1 MINTPENINI
11 FIAYARE
18 DKAYLEE
25 LRVQLS
31 ILERIKLVDKIWYDG
46 LIQAG
51 TNWENEIHQALENS
65 DIILLLVSADF
76 IASDF
81 CYDKEMK
88 RAIELNETGKV
99 RTIPIIL
106 RPCLWERTP
115 LSVLEALPEGAFPI
129 ASTHWEDKDE
139 PYKLVVEAIEKII
152 LDLKAGQI
160 DIPKEQN
167 QASFTQWIEEAE
179 NLMAQEDWNKAQ
191 AQLREALHL
200 YQKGFQPSL
209 VTINRKIE
217 HCQEKAEDQMYYDQN
232 LIQGKKA
239 YEEGAYETA
248 YNYFK
253 QALHFKPNATEA
265 LKLMQACKVSLVST
279 ERSNVMPKEEKEP
292 TIVIEK
298 QTKPD
303 RTKIFQVKIF
313 GMEIFK
319 LIIALCAV
327 GIVGMMAIKMLSSGN
342 SDNAYLS
349 ATFNEKIGRV
359 EFIDL
364 TKVKDPNGAI
374 PEDAKIRTNYVDKK
388 NPSLGLVA
396 VKNIIGEWGYISV
409 KEGNVITKID
419 FKYEIAWPH
428 SEKEELAYVK
438 RNGKCGFI
446 NLQGEE
452 VIPLKYAAAASFQE
466 GLAMVKKGDRNYAF
480 INAKGTEVIA
490 NLDSV
495 ITTKF
500 VNGEAWVIRGGKKIL
515 IDKKGTC
522 LNGCDAV
529 GAPNLAATAR
539 REAFQEF
546 MKKAKLY
553 AKSKRY
559 EQALVV
565 LKDAEKVATT
575 DAEKMEVG
583 NQIDLIGRKITAMN
597 RAKVEELSKE
607 AAADF
612 KIGDYRSAA
621 SNYRK
626 ALEIENV
633 TRLQEQL
640 KICEKYIEKEAK
652 ITTPIYAFEH
662 PSKLLG
668 VKSQEGEVLLSPQ
681 FENALAYSNEMLA
694 VEKDNKWGFVD
705 LKGNI
710 AIKLQYDQV
719 SQFNSEGKA
728 KAIFQ
733 GQKML
738 IDQNGNCLSCEQED
752 RSVEDYTRYFLKE
765 GEKLRLD
772 ALDLMAKK
780 MIFKVN
786 RAQYAK
792 TCNFGFETFATK
804 QCKMLTKK
812 LRSFGKITSRAVL
825 KNSLEKYKK
834 ICEAAVQEYMNRGG
848 IKYDQGLL
856 DKILGGKRVIKI
868 N

>member
-46 LIQAG
+46 LIQPG
-51 TNWENEIHQALENS
+51 TNWENEIYQALESS

-88 RAIELNETGKV
+88 RAIELNEAGKV

-106 RPCLWERTP
+106 RPCLWKRTP

-152 LDLKAGQI
+152 LDLKSSHI
-160 DIPKEQN
+160 EMPKEQN

-179 NLMAQEDWNKAQ
+179 SLMAQEDWNKAQ
-191 AQLREALHL
+191 SQLREALHL

-209 VTINRKIE
+209 VIINQKIE

-232 LIQGKKA
+232 LTQGKKA
-239 YEEGAYETA
+239 YEEGDYKTA
-248 YNYFK
+248 YHYFQ
-253 QALHFKPNATEA
+253 QALHFKPDATEA
-265 LKLMQACKVSLVST
+265 LKLKQACEISLAPLASLKT
-279 ERSNVMPKEEKEP
+279 RIKEENEP
-292 TIVIEK
+292 AITIEK

-303 RTKIFQVKIF
+303 RTKIFQIKIF

-327 GIVGMMAIKMLSSGN
+327 GVVGTMAIKMLTD
-342 SDNAYLS
+342 SDTTRWV
-349 ATFNEKIGRV
+349 ATLNEDKGKV
-359 EFIDL
+359 EIVDA
-364 TKVKDPNGAI
+364 TKMKDPNGPI
-374 PEDAKIRTNYVDKK
+374 PETAKIGTDFVETR
-388 NPSLGLVA
+388 SISQGLIA
-396 VKNIIGEWGYISV
+396 VKNTIGEWGYISIKDGAV
-409 KEGNVITKID
+409 MTVVD

-428 SEKEELAYVK
+428 SEKEKLAYVK

-452 VIPLKYAAAASFQE
+452 VIPLQYAAAASFQE
-466 GLAMVKKGDRNYAF
+466 GLAMVKKGQRDYAF

-495 ITTKF
+495 ITTQF
-500 VNGEAWVIRGGKKIL
+500 VNGEAWVIRGQKKML
-515 IDKKGTC
+515 INKEGVC
-522 LNGCDAV
+522 LNGCDTA
-529 GAPNLAATAR
+529 APPNLAATTR
-539 REAFQEF
+539 RKKFQEF
-546 MKKAKLY
+546 MEKARRY
-553 AKSKRY
+553 EAAKRY

-575 DAEKMEVG
+575 DAEKTEVG
-583 NQIDLIGRKITAMN
+583 NQIDLIGRKISAMD
-597 RAKVEELSKE
+597 RAKIEELSKE
-607 AAADF
+607 AAGYLE
-612 KIGDYRSAA
+612 IGDYRSAA
-621 SNYRK
+621 NTYRQ
-626 ALEIENV
+626 ALEIEQLA
-633 TRLQEQL
+633 RLEEQL
-640 KICEKYIEKEAK
+640 KICEEYLAKEAK

-681 FENALAYSNEMLA
+681 FENALSYSNEMLA
-694 VEKDNKWGFVD
+694 VEKNNKWGFVD

-710 AIKLQYDQV
+710 AIKLQYDKV
-719 SQFNSEGKA
+719 SPFNSEGKA
-728 KAIFQ
+728 EAIYQ
-733 GQKML
+733 GRKML
-738 IDQNGNCLSCEQED
+738 IDQDGNCLNCEQED
-752 RSVEDYTRYFLKE
+752 RSVEDYTQYFLKE

-780 MIFKVN
+780 MKFKVN
-786 RAQYAK
+786 RARYAK
-792 TCNFGFETFATK
+792 TCNFGFDTFATK
-804 QCKMLTKK
+804 QCKMLTKRLK
-812 LRSFGKITSRAVL
+812 SFGKITSREVL
-825 KNSLEKYKK
+825 KKSLEKYKA
-834 ICEAAVQEYMNRGG
+834 ICEAAVQEYMRRGG
-848 IKYDQGLL
+848 LKYDQLL
-856 DKILGGKRVIKI
+856 LEKVLGGKRIIKI